1 MTSQYMY
8 SPVVGKIKARAGS
21 EMDFPYLRF
30 RDKTPNAF
38 FHKTNDLVAIYST
51 A

>member
-1 MTSQYMY
+1 MY

-21 EMDFPYLRF
+21 EMDFQYLRF
-30 RDKTPNAF
+30 RDKTPNVF
-38 FHKTNDLVAIYST
+38 FLKTNAVVAFYSI